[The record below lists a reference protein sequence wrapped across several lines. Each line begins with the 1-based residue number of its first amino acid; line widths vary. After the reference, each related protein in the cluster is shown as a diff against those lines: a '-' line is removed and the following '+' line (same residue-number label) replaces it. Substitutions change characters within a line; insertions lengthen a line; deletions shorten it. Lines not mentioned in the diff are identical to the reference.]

1 MPIGHRRGQ
10 NSKTRDLRLGSASP
24 EKSSR
29 SRCQRE
35 SVAHA
40 DDRTREAHLP
50 ALVGLTKL
58 TARMLDPAS
67 AKTWLGVGGAAL
79 GVAAGLIKLITEIR
93 RARRGHGP
101 SPSGA
106 PPPTHP
112 PAADS
117 AMAADLVPEPLTDP
131 DFPVGPRFIDRK
143 TEINELIARVQAGDD
158 NVLKIEGPQWIG
170 KSATAARLFD
180 TLRRGTPG
188 GSFDPR
194 GRDFVWFD
202 ADGDCPTLAK
212 LCGLLSL
219 ETEDQALSTASETER
234 RELLRAHLARN
245 RTVLAI
251 DNLSLSDDGPSQEMV
266 SLLERLPN
274 GSLVIASVNRPGE
287 LISARVELED
297 LTEEDARTL
306 IADRAKRF
314 DLDGLEQFDA
324 TFTKR
329 LYQLVGGNPGVIEW
343 FLRGYHETAE
353 PLEQRVAAVE
363 GGDELADIFGPAWQR
378 LNEDCQATLRVC
390 AYLRGEATQRQME
403 IAAGRSAE
411 AMRTATEVL
420 RREMLLKPVRSRNR
434 PTGFTC
440 DRAFRQFVGA
450 SQTPAELRSLFTR
463 RLADHYIDHF
473 TANPEDAEYGASEI
487 AAWRT
492 LWGELRDEGD
502 DERMQ
507 ALFRSVL
514 DILFTLGQFDELIGA
529 AELCHGSAAEAENL
543 PAAALAAAMKAGT
556 LAIRGEEKA
565 AESSLANAVDAA
577 EKSGDA
583 GAISRAMRCRGFLHY
598 RARRPRQALA
608 AINGSEQLSREGGD
622 GVNLVDTLDLRTAA
636 NWYLRRFDA
645 CEAAANASLN
655 AGAEMEWQRA
665 RAYPLRYLAELA
677 TQRRQPAEARK
688 LIDEA
693 EEIAT
698 RYADKRQ
705 RARVDLTRARLC
717 LLEGELDEGK
727 PAAQRA
733 LSEATRLGLPAERE
747 EAAAMTRAIS
757 RARRSRLWRHYYAL
771 RRPSRLTR
779 APVGGD

>member
-1 MPIGHRRGQ
+1 M
-10 NSKTRDLRLGSASP
+10 S
-24 EKSSR
+24 
-29 SRCQRE
+29 
-35 SVAHA
+35 
-40 DDRTREAHLP
+40 
-50 ALVGLTKL
+50 VGLTKL
-58 TARMLDPAS
+58 TDRMLDPAS

-93 RARRGHGP
+93 RARRRHNPPPGD
-101 SPSGA
+101 A

-112 PAADS
+112 HAADS
-117 AMAADLVPEPLTDP
+117 APEPPTDP

-180 TLRRGTPG
+180 TLRRGTLE
-188 GSFDPR
+188 GSFDSR

-202 ADGDCPTLAK
+202 ADGACPTLAK
-212 LCGLLSL
+212 LCGRLSL
-219 ETEDQALSTASETER
+219 ETEEQALSTASDAER

-245 RTVLAI
+245 KTVLAL
-251 DNLSLSDDGPSQEMV
+251 DNLSLSDDGPSQAMV
-266 SLLERLPN
+266 SLLKRLP
-274 GSLVIASVNRPGE
+274 SSALVIASVNRPGE
-287 LISARVELED
+287 LVAARIELEE
-297 LTEEDARTL
+297 LAEEDTRTL
-306 IADRAKRF
+306 IVDRAKRL

-329 LYQLVGGNPGVIEW
+329 LYRLVGGNPGVIEW

-353 PLEQRVAAVE
+353 PLEQRVAAIE
-363 GGDELADIFGPAWQR
+363 SGDELADIFAPAWR
-378 LNEDCQATLRVC
+378 HLSEDCQAALQVC
-390 AYLRGEATQRQME
+390 AYLSGEATQRQME
-403 IAAGRSAE
+403 IAAGRSPKS
-411 AMRTATEVL
+411 MRAATVEL
-420 RREMLLKPVRSRNR
+420 RRQMLLKPVRSRNR

-463 RLADHYIDHF
+463 RLADHYIEYF

-502 DERMQ
+502 DERVQ
-507 ALFRSVL
+507 ALFRAVL

-556 LAIRGEEKA
+556 LAIRGEERA

-577 EKSGDA
+577 KQSGDA

-608 AINGSEQLSREGGD
+608 SIDGSEQLSREGGD
-622 GVNLVDTLDLRTAA
+622 DVNLVDTLDLRTAA

-645 CEAAANASLN
+645 CEAAATASLE

-665 RAYPLRYLAELA
+665 RAYPLRYLAELE
-677 TQRRQPAEARK
+677 TQRRQPTEARR

-693 EEIAT
+693 EEIAI

-717 LLEGELDEGK
+717 LLEGDLDEGE
-727 PAAQRA
+727 PAARRA

-747 EAAAMTRAIS
+747 EAAAVTRAIG
-757 RARRSRLWRHYYAL
+757 RARRSRLWRRYYAL